1 MDCYVKIVFYR
12 ISEER
17 TSILKSV
24 QTSTFSGDILSLK
37 WNYEFDLFFRGEPK
51 TSKDYSIKFFIFEK

>member
-17 TSILKSV
+17 TSILKTV
-24 QTSTFSGDILSLK
+24 QTSTFSGDIISLK

-51 TSKDYSIKFFIFEK
+51 TS